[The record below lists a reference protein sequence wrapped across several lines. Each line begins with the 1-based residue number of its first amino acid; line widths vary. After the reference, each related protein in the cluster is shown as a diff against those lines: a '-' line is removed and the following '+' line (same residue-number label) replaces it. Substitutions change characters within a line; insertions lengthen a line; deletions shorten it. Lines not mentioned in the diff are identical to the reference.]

1 VEIIYTGTLSFEN
14 RNVFSVILENINLKH
29 TFMNG
34 RYSRTAN
41 NTYVYILDI
50 ANLTNYRHT
59 IIYLRYMY
67 TCI

>member
-1 VEIIYTGTLSFEN
+1 
-14 RNVFSVILENINLKH
+14 
-29 TFMNG
+29 MNG